1 MRRLALALTL
11 LATPAAAELP
21 LQSPLPDAAWP
32 DLSGQTVQLAGLKGR
47 PVLINLWASWCPPC
61 IAELPLL
68 TALHHAHAADG
79 LRVVGVNIDV
89 DLETAERTTERHR
102 LPYTV
107 LHDAQGVSA
116 KPFQVQQIP
125 ATFLFDAEG
134 RLVWQTDDE
143 LAPGD
148 PGLRAALKRVLPRG
162 GPAKTE
168 APDAR
173 LKPLRPTPSP
183 IPPVPSR

>member
-1 MRRLALALTL
+1 MSDVDATALR
-11 LATPAAAELP
+11 AAAGHVVFINSGAGRRVNP
-21 LQSPLPDAAWP
+21 GWTPYAA
-32 DLSGQTVQLAGLKGR
+32 SKFAAR
-47 PVLINLWASWCPPC
+47 
-61 IAELPLL
+61 
-68 TALHHAHAADG
+68 ALADG
-79 LRVVGVNIDV
+79 LRVVGINIDV
-89 DLETAERTTERHR
+89 DLETAERTTEKHR

-143 LAPGD
+143 LAPDD

-173 LKPLRPTPSP
+173 LKPLRVMPSP
-183 IPPVPSR
+183 IPPVPVR